1 LVSIDRTSDS
11 RNVFRDRQVRWYLEG
26 GIVHVLIVL
35 EVRTPIFD
43 FSAWTF
49 TYTSNCPILTLSM
62 WATNKQKS
70 GFTIVEL
77 LIVIVVIAILAAIS
91 IVAYNGIQSRAR
103 ASAASAAL
111 SQAQKKILVAMNDGT
126 ISAYPTNQAGFDA
139 LGISSSGVTYQY
151 IVPSS
156 NPTGYCLT
164 ATAGNVSWKITESGQ
179 PTKDA
184 CNGHGSGGVAAITNL
199 VANPSFETNMAD
211 WTENSGR
218 PSARNTTWGQS
229 GTASA
234 LVYNNTAGVYNL
246 NFRQVA
252 STPALP
258 GRTYVA
264 SAYVRDY
271 NGTAGVTIRIE
282 WLTSSSTISTITS
295 SPVVPSSS
303 ASSRISIAGVS
314 PATTANMRIW
324 IGAPATPAGSG
335 VYIDNVMLTDG
346 TATYEYA
353 DGSSPNWDWMGT
365 VNNSTS
371 AGPPL

>member
-1 LVSIDRTSDS
+1 
-11 RNVFRDRQVRWYLEG
+11 
-26 GIVHVLIVL
+26 
-35 EVRTPIFD
+35 
-43 FSAWTF
+43 
-49 TYTSNCPILTLSM
+49 M
-62 WATNKQKS
+62 WAKNKKQY

-111 SQAQKKILVAMNDGT
+111 TQAQKKILVAMNDGT
-126 ISAYPTNQAGFDA
+126 LSSYPSNQAGFDA
-139 LGISSSGVTYQY
+139 LGISNSGVSYQY

-164 ATAGNVSWKITESGQ
+164 ATIGTISWKITETGQ

-199 VANPSFETNMAD
+199 VANPSFETNIAD

-229 GTASA
+229 GSASA
-234 LVYNNTAGVYNL
+234 LMYNNTAGAYNL
-246 NFRQVA
+246 NFRQIA

-258 GRTYVA
+258 ARTYTA
-264 SAYVRDY
+264 SAYIRDY

-303 ASSRISIAGVS
+303 ASNRITISGVS
-314 PATTANMRIW
+314 PASTANMRIW
-324 IGAPATPAGSG
+324 IGAPNTPAGTG
-335 VYIDNVMLTDG
+335 AYIDSVMLTDG
-346 TATYEYA
+346 TALYEYA
-353 DGSSPNWDWMGT
+353 DGGSPNWDWTGT
-365 VNNSTS
+365 VNNSVST
-371 AGPPL
+371 GPPL